1 MATFSLVLP
10 RSSGVAAIRNSGA
23 CVSEKTEVR
32 VGGDSLVQE
41 SIYGASHERHGD
53 GANLFVIQ
61 ARFEVGCQFNIDVS

>member
-1 MATFSLVLP
+1 
-10 RSSGVAAIRNSGA
+10 
-23 CVSEKTEVR
+23 VSEKTEVR

-61 ARFEVGCQFNIDVS
+61 ARFEVGCQFNIDEVEPMCWSASGKVVVS